1 MISELLP
8 QICPSEDE
16 CRIVIVSSHNH
27 MKAHFDADYAATS
40 KMKKYN
46 AFQTYANCK
55 LFQVL
60 ARQGKKNFLLH
71 LLLYW
76 KKLINV
82 EIKNNV
88 VWHIFW
94 SRILPLS

>member
-1 MISELLP
+1 MLTEDGWESTYQVNYLSHFLMISELLP

-60 ARQGKKNFLLH
+60 ARQFYRL
-71 LLLYW
+71 
-76 KKLINV
+76 
-82 EIKNNV
+82 
-88 VWHIFW
+88 HIFTYA
-94 SRILPLS
+94 